1 MKAKLGYL
9 CSSESWGGLEMNHLR
24 NALWMKRKGHDVVI
38 LCVQNSAIENHAKEL
53 QLSVLIIPK
62 HKKYYDFKN
71 GKKLA
76 TIISEQT
83 ISHLLIRS
91 TYDMSIMAYVKR
103 RLGTNL
109 HTSYFMEMQ
118 LGVKKT
124 NLLHTLRF
132 KYIDLWSCPLK
143 WLKVQVE
150 TLTNFK
156 NELVVIPSGLELSQF
171 QNLPSKENSR
181 SVLNLPP
188 EKLTFGL
195 IGRFDMQKGQLLL
208 LKAMQQC
215 RNKKFVV
222 VLLGEPTLHEGDTYY
237 NDLKTMIQSDQLEQR
252 VFIRP
257 FRKDTAVFY
266 NSIDWLVMATKAETF
281 GMVTIE
287 SLSCGTPVLGS
298 NAGGTPEILENG
310 KGGLLF
316 EPLNEKDLATKIDQI
331 CEDTVTRERED
342 LVGMANNYD
351 HQDVCKKVEQAL
363 GLPRN

>member
-1 MKAKLGYL
+1 MKAKLSYL

-24 NALWMKRKGHDVVI
+24 NAFWMEKLGHDVVI
-38 LCVQNSAIENHAKEL
+38 ICLKNTAVEKTAHEF
-53 QLSVLIIPK
+53 QLPVLTIPK

-71 GKKLA
+71 GRNLV
-76 TIISEQT
+76 TIISEQN

-91 TYDMSIMAYVKR
+91 THDMSILAYTKN
-103 RLGTNL
+103 RLGAKL

-124 NLLHTLRF
+124 NILHTLRF
-132 KYIDLWSCPLK
+132 KYIDLWSCPLN

-171 QNLPSKENSR
+171 QNMPSKENSR

-195 IGRFDMQKGQLLL
+195 IGRFDAQKGQLLL
-208 LKAMQQC
+208 LKAMQKC
-215 RNKKFVV
+215 RNKEFVV
-222 VLLGEPTLHEGDTYY
+222 VLLGEPTLHEGDKYY
-237 NDLKTMIQSDQLEQR
+237 NDMTAMIQSEQLEQR

-257 FRKDTAVFY
+257 FRKDTSVFY
-266 NSIDWLVMATKAETF
+266 NSIDWLIMATKSESI

-287 SLSCGTPVLGS
+287 ALACGTPVLGS
-298 NAGGTPEILENG
+298 NAGGTTEILKNG

-316 EPLNEKDLATKIDQI
+316 EPLNETDLAAKIDQI
-331 CEDTVTRERED
+331 CDGTITRDREELVT
-342 LVGMANNYD
+342 MANNYT
-351 HQDVCKKVEQAL
+351 HEVVCKMVEHAL